1 MQPQQSRHALHV
13 GPLVGLLGLSFFI
26 NYIDRSNLSVAAPI
40 LKGELNLTSEQIG
53 LLLSG
58 FFWTYALLQLCGIA
72 GWLVQRYNVYKLYAL
87 AFLFWTGATALA
99 GFAQGFTVFFGLRLL
114 LGAGESLAYPAA
126 SKILASGVPEGQ
138 RGFANSIID
147 AGAKFGPAI
156 GTLVGGLL
164 MERFGWRA
172 FFIALGAGSLIWLIP
187 WWRVTANI
195 ESGANASQMKAE
207 ANPIP
212 AARILAL
219 RVFWGGSLGLFCFNY
234 VWYFILT
241 WLPTYLV
248 KGMGLTITN
257 MAFAGAF
264 AYMTVGVASMASG
277 AMSDRMIRAG
287 KSAGTVRRA
296 FTTGGLL
303 VAAILVSIG
312 FLQSIYALCAV
323 LIVACVGVGMT
334 SSNVWASTQTVAG
347 PRAAGT
353 WTSLQNGI
361 GNLAGVS
368 APWIT
373 GVTVDA
379 TGGSFLA
386 AFALAGAFA
395 LLGFFMFQFVMG
407 RVEPVDWGRQ

>member
-1 MQPQQSRHALHV
+1 MQPQQPRHALHV

-58 FFWTYALLQLCGIA
+58 FFWTYALLQLCGVA

-126 SKILASGVPEGQ
+126 SKILAGGVPEGQ

-172 FFIALGAGSLIWLIP
+172 FFIALGAGSLVWLIP

-195 ESGANASQMKAE
+195 EPDGEQRRKAAE

-212 AARILAL
+212 AVRILAL

-277 AMSDRMIRAG
+277 ALSDQLIRSG
-287 KSAGTVRRA
+287 KSAGAVRRS

-303 VAAILVSIG
+303 LATILVSIG
-312 FLQSIYALCAV
+312 FLQSIYALGAV
-323 LIVACVGVGMT
+323 LIVACIGVGMT

-361 GNLAGVS
+361 GNLAGVT

-373 GVTVDA
+373 GVTVDS
-379 TGGSFLA
+379 TGSFLA

-395 LLGFFMFQFVMG
+395 LIGLLMFQFMLG
-407 RVEPVDWGRQ
+407 RVEPVDWGE